1 MYGLKYR
8 NQSNT
13 NYVRKPEYDSKCKKT
28 PRIYFSEAPSSLST
42 RTCELDYLMINKND

>member
-28 PRIYFSEAPSSLST
+28 AITSVKRPVRCPLVLVSST
-42 RTCELDYLMINKND
+42 I